1 MTSTTNPPGV
11 TYLFGT
17 FRLIPSRQILL
28 NGDSRVLIGGRAL
41 DLLIELV
48 ARGGELVTKQ
58 ELMAR
63 AWPRAV
69 VEESNIKVHIAALRK
84 ALGDGSQE
92 QRFVATVVG
101 RGYQFVAPVEREV
114 LPADSL
120 PADPHRSSSNNI
132 PAALVRPIGRSET
145 IHDVLKSL
153 EQIRLLTITG
163 AGGIGKTTVA
173 LAVAQMMVNAGEHDV
188 WVVNLS
194 RLSEASFVPHAV
206 ANSIGLAVH
215 SDDIR
220 SALAHYF
227 RLQNRPQLII
237 LD

>member
-1 MTSTTNPPGV
+1 MYPPGV

-48 ARGGELVTKQ
+48 ARHGELVSKQ

-84 ALGDGSQE
+84 ALGEGSQE

-101 RGYQFVAPVEREV
+101 RGYRFVAPVGREV
-114 LPADSL
+114 FSSGPLPANL
-120 PADPHRSSSNNI
+120 PRPSSHNNI

-145 IHDVLKSL
+145 TRGVLTCL
-153 EQIRLLTITG
+153 EQTLLLTITG

-173 LAVAQMMVNAGEHDV
+173 LAIAQMMVTRV
-188 WVVNLS
+188 S
-194 RLSEASFVPHAV
+194 TT
-206 ANSIGLAVH
+206 
-215 SDDIR
+215 SD
-220 SALAHYF
+220 S
-227 RLQNRPQLII
+227 
-237 LD
+237 